1 MFERI
6 ENQKVTIESTW
17 RSGRSNV
24 SECGVQTKTVTQ
36 RNACHQSNKM
46 KERATMTTMTDSFD
60 MSCLDADSI
69 PGLSEFVK
77 MAHSKVLC
85 QIKMNVKTAAT
96 LRPVV
101 KSSLTEEVRLEK
113 PDSKLVA
120 VDIW

>member
-1 MFERI
+1 MFEI
-6 ENQKVTIESTW
+6 INNEQVAIESTW

-24 SECGVQTKTVTQ
+24 SDVGVQTKAVTQ

-46 KERATMTTMTDSFD
+46 KERSTMTTMTDNFD
-60 MSCLDADSI
+60 MTSLDAESI
-69 PGLSEFVK
+69 PGLSQFVK
-77 MAHSKVLC
+77 SASSAVLA

-120 VDIW
+120 IDIW

>member
-1 MFERI
+1 
-6 ENQKVTIESTW
+6 
-17 RSGRSNV
+17 
-24 SECGVQTKTVTQ
+24 
-36 RNACHQSNKM
+36 
-46 KERATMTTMTDSFD
+46 MTTMTDSFD
-60 MSCLDADSI
+60 MISLDADSI

-77 MAHSKVLC
+77 MARSKVLC

-120 VDIW
+120 IDIW